1 MHLELRHLR
10 TIRAIHD
17 HGGLARAAEVLNITQ
32 SALSHQVR
40 TMEEQAGTA
49 LFLRPAKPMRLSP
62 AGMRL
67 LALARQVLPLVEAA
81 EAEMRGVTQGR
92 VGRMHIA
99 MECHACFNWL
109 LPALDNFRHR
119 WLQVDIDVRA
129 GLAFT
134 ALPAL
139 ARGDADLVVSSDPED
154 LPGVTFEPLFDY
166 HPLLAVPAGHPLAA
180 RPFAEPAD
188 LAGETLITYP
198 MDRARLDVFS
208 HFLGPAGVRPAA
220 VREIELTDVIL
231 LLVASGRGVAVLP
244 DWVLAREAGNPDLR
258 TLRLGHGGVT
268 RRLFAA
274 VRDEDRARPYVQDM
288 LRLARE
294 SRSAEPAPALQAFD
308 PHP

>member
-17 HGGLARAAEVLNITQ
+17 NGGLARAAEVVNITQ

-40 TMEEQAGTA
+40 AMEDQAGTA
-49 LFLRPAKPMRLSP
+49 LFLRQTKPMRLSP

-81 EAEMRGVTQGR
+81 ESEMRGVTQGR

-109 LPALDNFRHR
+109 LPALDQFRHL
-119 WLQVDIDVRA
+119 WPQVDIDVRA

-139 ARGDADLVVSSDPED
+139 TRGDADLVISSDPEE
-154 LPGVTFEPLFDY
+154 LPGVSFEPLFDY
-166 HPLLAVPAGHPLAA
+166 HPLLAVPATHQLAG
-180 RPFAEPAD
+180 RDSVEPAD
-188 LAGETLITYP
+188 LATETLIAYP
-198 MDRARLDVFS
+198 MDRARLDAFS
-208 HFLGPAGVRPAA
+208 HFLDPAGVRPAA

-244 DWVLAREAGNPDLR
+244 DWVLAREAQNPDIR
-258 TLRLGHGGVT
+258 TLRLGRKGVT
-268 RRLFAA
+268 RRLYAA
-274 VRDEDRARPYVQDM
+274 IRDEDRDLPFIQDM
-288 LRLARE
+288 LRLARGA
-294 SRSAEPAPALQAFD
+294 R
-308 PHP
+308 

>member
-17 HGGLARAAEVLNITQ
+17 HGGLARAAQVLNITQ

-40 TMEEQAGTA
+40 AMEDQAGTA
-49 LFLRPAKPMRLSP
+49 LFLRQTKPMRLSP

-81 EAEMRGVTQGR
+81 ESEMRGVSQGR

-109 LPALDNFRHR
+109 LPALDQFRHL
-119 WLQVDIDVRA
+119 WPQVDIDVRA

-139 ARGDADLVVSSDPED
+139 TRGDADLVISSDPEE
-154 LPGVTFEPLFDY
+154 LPGVGFEPLFDY
-166 HPLLAVPAGHPLAA
+166 HPLLAVPATHTLAG
-180 RPFAEPAD
+180 RDSVEPAD
-188 LAGETLITYP
+188 LAAETLIAYP
-198 MDRARLDVFS
+198 MDRARLDAFS
-208 HFLGPAGVRPAA
+208 HFLDPAGVRPAA

-244 DWVLAREAGNPDLR
+244 DWVLAREAQNPDIR
-258 TLRLGHGGVT
+258 TLRLGRKGVT
-268 RRLFAA
+268 RRLYAA
-274 VRDEDRARPYVQDM
+274 IRDEDRDLPFMQDM
-288 LRLARE
+288 LRLARGA
-294 SRSAEPAPALQAFD
+294 R
-308 PHP
+308 

>member
-1 MHLELRHLR
+1 MHIDLRHLR

-40 TMEEQAGTA
+40 TMETQAGTA

-62 AGMRL
+62 AGLRL
-67 LALARQVLPLVEAA
+67 LDLARQVLPLIEAA
-81 EAEMRGVTQGR
+81 EAEMRGVEAGR

-109 LPALDNFRHR
+109 LPALDQFRHL
-119 WLQVDIDVRA
+119 WPQVDIDVRA

-139 ARGDADLVVSSDPED
+139 VRGEADLVVSSDPET
-154 LPGVTFEPLFDY
+154 LPGITFEPLFDY
-166 HPLLAVPAGHPLAA
+166 HPLLAVPASHPLAG
-180 RPFAEPAD
+180 RDFVEPAD
-188 LAGETLITYP
+188 LAPETLIAYP

-208 HFLGPAGVRPAA
+208 HFLDPAGVRPAA
-220 VREIELTDVIL
+220 VRDIELTDVIL

-244 DWVLAREAGNPDLR
+244 DWVLAREAGNPDIR
-258 TLRLGHGGVT
+258 TLRLGRRGVT

-274 VRDEDRARPYVQDM
+274 IRDEDRDLPFVADM
-288 LRLARE
+288 LRLARGA
-294 SRSAEPAPALQAFD
+294 RGAV
-308 PHP
+308 

>member
-40 TMEEQAGTA
+40 AMEDQAGTA
-49 LFLRPAKPMRLSP
+49 LFLRQTKPMRLSP

-81 EAEMRGVTQGR
+81 ESEMRGVSQGR

-109 LPALDNFRHR
+109 LPALDQFRHL
-119 WLQVDIDVRA
+119 WPQVDIDVRA

-139 ARGDADLVVSSDPED
+139 TRGDADLVISSDPEE
-154 LPGVTFEPLFDY
+154 LPGVSFEPLFDY
-166 HPLLAVPAGHPLAA
+166 HPLLAVPATHPLAS
-180 RPFAEPAD
+180 RDSVEPAD
-188 LAGETLITYP
+188 LATETLIAYP
-198 MDRARLDVFS
+198 MDRARLDAFS
-208 HFLGPAGVRPAA
+208 HFLDPAGVRPAA

-244 DWVLAREAGNPDLR
+244 DWVLAREAQNPDIR
-258 TLRLGHGGVT
+258 TLRLGRKGVT
-268 RRLFAA
+268 RRLYAA
-274 VRDEDRARPYVQDM
+274 IRDEDRDLPFMQDM
-288 LRLARE
+288 LRLARGA
-294 SRSAEPAPALQAFD
+294 R
-308 PHP
+308 

>member
-17 HGGLARAAEVLNITQ
+17 QGGLARAAEVLNITQ

-40 TMEEQAGTA
+40 ALEDQAGTA
-49 LFLRPAKPMRLSP
+49 LFLRQTKPMRLSP
-62 AGMRL
+62 AGLRL

-81 EAEMRGVTQGR
+81 ELEMRGVTSGR
-92 VGRMHIA
+92 IGRLHVA

-109 LPALDNFRHR
+109 LPALDAFRHL
-119 WLQVDIDVRA
+119 WPQVDIDVRA

-139 ARGDADLVVSSDPED
+139 MRGEADLVISSDPED
-154 LPGVTFEPLFDY
+154 LPGVVFEPLFDY
-166 HPLLAVPAGHPLAA
+166 HPLLAVPAAHPLAG
-180 RPFAEPAD
+180 RDFVEPAD
-188 LAGETLITYP
+188 LSTETLITYP

-208 HFLGPAGVRPAA
+208 HFLDPAGVRPAG

-231 LLVASGRGVAVLP
+231 LLVASGRGVSVLP
-244 DWVLAREAGNPDLR
+244 DWVLQREAGNPDLV
-258 TLRLGHGGVT
+258 TLPLGRSGVT
-268 RRLFAA
+268 RRLYAA
-274 VRDEDRARPYVQDM
+274 LREEDRKMGFMQDI

-294 SRSAEPAPALQAFD
+294 GRRETGT
-308 PHP
+308 

>member
-10 TIRAIHD
+10 TIRAVHD

-40 TMEEQAGTA
+40 AMEEQAGTP
-49 LFLRPAKPMRLSP
+49 LFLRQTRPMRLSP

-81 EAEMRGVTQGR
+81 EAEMRGVTRGQ

-109 LPALDNFRHR
+109 LPALDRFRHA
-119 WLQVDIDVRA
+119 WPQVDIDVRA

-139 ARGDADLVVSSDPED
+139 LRGEADMVISSDPED

-166 HPLLAVPAGHPLAA
+166 HPLLAVPAAHPLA
-180 RPFAEPAD
+180 RLEFAEPAD
-188 LAGETLITYP
+188 LATETLIAYP

-208 HFLGPAGVRPAA
+208 HFLDPAGIQPKT

-244 DWVLAREAGNPDLR
+244 DWVLAREAGNPDIR
-258 TLRLGHGGVT
+258 TLRLGRAGVT
-268 RRLFAA
+268 RRLYAA
-274 VRDEDRARPYVQDM
+274 IRDEDAALPFMQDM
-288 LRLARE
+288 LRLARGV
-294 SRSAEPAPALQAFD
+294 R
-308 PHP
+308 

>member
-40 TMEEQAGTA
+40 AMEDQAGTA
-49 LFLRPAKPMRLSP
+49 LFLRQTKPMRLSP

-81 EAEMRGVTQGR
+81 ESEMRGVSQGR

-109 LPALDNFRHR
+109 LPALDQFRHL
-119 WLQVDIDVRA
+119 WPQVDIDVRA

-139 ARGDADLVVSSDPED
+139 TRGDADLVISSDPEE
-154 LPGVTFEPLFDY
+154 LPGVGFEPLFDY
-166 HPLLAVPAGHPLAA
+166 HPLLAVPATHPLAS
-180 RPFAEPAD
+180 RDSVEPAN
-188 LAGETLITYP
+188 LATETLIAYP
-198 MDRARLDVFS
+198 MDRARLDAFS
-208 HFLGPAGVRPAA
+208 HFLDPAGVRPAA

-244 DWVLAREAGNPDLR
+244 DWVLAREAQNPDIR
-258 TLRLGHGGVT
+258 TLRLGRKGVT
-268 RRLFAA
+268 RRLYAA
-274 VRDEDRARPYVQDM
+274 IRDEDRDLPFMQDM
-288 LRLARE
+288 LRLARGA
-294 SRSAEPAPALQAFD
+294 R
-308 PHP
+308 

>member
-40 TMEEQAGTA
+40 AMEDQAGTA
-49 LFLRPAKPMRLSP
+49 LFLRQTKPMRLSP

-81 EAEMRGVTQGR
+81 ESEMRGVSQGR

-109 LPALDNFRHR
+109 LPALDQFRHL
-119 WLQVDIDVRA
+119 WPQVDIDVRA

-139 ARGDADLVVSSDPED
+139 TRGDADLVISSDPEE
-154 LPGVTFEPLFDY
+154 LPGVSFEPLFDY
-166 HPLLAVPAGHPLAA
+166 HPLLAVPATHPLAG
-180 RPFAEPAD
+180 RDSVEPAD
-188 LAGETLITYP
+188 LATETLIAYP
-198 MDRARLDVFS
+198 MDRARLDAFS
-208 HFLGPAGVRPAA
+208 HFLDPAGVHPAA

-244 DWVLAREAGNPDLR
+244 DWVLAREAQNPDIR
-258 TLRLGHGGVT
+258 TLRLGRKGVT
-268 RRLFAA
+268 RRLYAA
-274 VRDEDRARPYVQDM
+274 IRDEDRDLPFMQDM
-288 LRLARE
+288 LRLARGA
-294 SRSAEPAPALQAFD
+294 R
-308 PHP
+308 

>member
-40 TMEEQAGTA
+40 AMEEQAGTA

-67 LALARQVLPLVEAA
+67 LTLARQVLPLVEVA

-119 WLQVDIDVRA
+119 WPQVDIDVRA

-139 ARGDADLVVSSDPED
+139 VRGDADLVVSSDPED
-154 LPGVTFEPLFDY
+154 LPGLTFEPLFDY
-166 HPLLAVPAGHPLAA
+166 HPLLAVPAAHALAA

-231 LLVASGRGVAVLP
+231 LLVASGRGVTVLP

-258 TLRLGHGGVT
+258 TLQLGNAGVT
-268 RRLFAA
+268 RRLYAA

-294 SRSAEPAPALQAFD
+294 GRSAEPAPASQAFG
-308 PHP
+308 PRS

>member
-40 TMEEQAGTA
+40 AMEDQAGTA
-49 LFLRPAKPMRLSP
+49 LFLRQTKPMRLSP

-81 EAEMRGVTQGR
+81 ESEMRGVSQGR

-109 LPALDNFRHR
+109 LPALDQFRHL
-119 WLQVDIDVRA
+119 WPQVDIDVRA

-139 ARGDADLVVSSDPED
+139 TRGDADLVISSDPEE
-154 LPGVTFEPLFDY
+154 LPGVSFEPLFDY
-166 HPLLAVPAGHPLAA
+166 HPLLAVPATHPLAG
-180 RPFAEPAD
+180 RDSVEPAD
-188 LAGETLITYP
+188 LATETLIAYP
-198 MDRARLDVFS
+198 MDRARLDAFS
-208 HFLGPAGVRPAA
+208 HFLDPAGVRPAA

-244 DWVLAREAGNPDLR
+244 DWVLAREAQNPDIR
-258 TLRLGHGGVT
+258 TLRLGRKGVT
-268 RRLFAA
+268 RRLYAA
-274 VRDEDRARPYVQDM
+274 IRDEDRDLPFMQDM
-288 LRLARE
+288 LRLARA
-294 SRSAEPAPALQAFD
+294 R
-308 PHP
+308 